1 MDAQVACETVMES
14 RMTLL
19 HVLLDEGVEPAVLV
33 PLFELL
39 ATEASA
45 ALGSEHE
52 LTMEADL
59 GAQLCREAAAATA
72 MTDVEL
78 VAHSQLL
85 EALDAGL
92 VGKDDALRAEIEQLL
107 AEIESAIGQHP
118 ALGQPAASPRSK

>member
-1 MDAQVACETVMES
+1 MNAHVACETVMES

-19 HVLLDEGVEPAVLV
+19 HVMLEEGVEPAVLV

-85 EALDAGL
+85 GALEARL
-92 VGKDDALRAEIEQLL
+92 VGKDDVLRREIEQLL
-107 AEIESAIGQHP
+107 VEIDSAVGRQP
-118 ALGQPAASPRSK
+118 ALGEPTSSPIR